1 MIESKSGITFFNDEF
16 LMFLNFAFCVQ
27 SLKCWEYIV
36 LNFKFDKKNICLA
49 VKESGFSSE

>member
-1 MIESKSGITFFNDEF
+1 MIESKTGIIFFNDEF
-16 LMFLNFAFCVQ
+16 LMFLKVVQ